1 MNNIN
6 KKSFILLNTLFV
18 IIFMMMLLGT
28 YIRYSTTVVSMEF
41 HKDLV
46 KIRGYWAVYGA
57 KESESNMIF
66 TYFDSN
72 LVYKIYDIN
81 VTKTTTSTNKYTWD
95 IINTNNTSIKNDLI
109 FTRVLTVNKT
119 DNNKTISY
127 K

>member
-1 MNNIN
+1 MKNH
-6 KKSFILLNTLFV
+6 KKSFILLSTTF
-18 IIFMMMLLGT
+18 IIFFIILSIGFF
-28 YIRYSTTVVSMEF
+28 IKYSTSITSKEF